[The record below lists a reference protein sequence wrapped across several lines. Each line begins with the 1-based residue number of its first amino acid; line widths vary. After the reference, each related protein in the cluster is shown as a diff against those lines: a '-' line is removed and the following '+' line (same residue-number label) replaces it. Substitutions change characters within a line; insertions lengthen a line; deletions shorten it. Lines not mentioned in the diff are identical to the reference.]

1 MKHWPE
7 YAPTEILPGLW
18 QGGTEDDEVLG
29 YPETD
34 WVWWRDMF
42 QPRISVINQEL
53 RRATKEERDLAS

>member
-29 YPETD
+29 YPA
-34 WVWWRDMF
+34 
-42 QPRISVINQEL
+42 PRGHYSRNCAFDFIACL
-53 RRATKEERDLAS
+53 